1 MREVNIVET
10 REEQLRRENEAL
22 KQQIQELRGQP
33 APVHAAHIPIP
44 VKRWRP
50 SRYTIWSIVFGLAIL
65 AVVAF
70 LAGYIPSSRQKT
82 LIDNEALERDQALPR
97 ATVMQVSR
105 STLNSELE
113 LPGNIQAIT
122 EAPILARADGYVKQR
137 LADIGDRVKAGQPVA
152 EIEAPELDEQVN
164 QSQAAFEQ
172 AQASLEQ
179 ALANDEQGKA
189 NAELARVNAQ
199 RWGNL
204 VTRGIVSKQENDLYQ
219 TQYHAQVANVRAL
232 DKAVLAQRSS
242 VTAAQAN
249 LARLQRMGSYRM
261 VRAPFDGVITQR
273 NVDVGALVSTG
284 STLLYRIAQTDTLRT
299 YLNVPQSGAS
309 SIRPGQMALLTVAN
323 LPGRTFTGVIART
336 SNSLDP
342 GSRTLLVEVRVPNKD
357 GALLPG
363 MYAQVNLSNKRVNPP
378 LVVPSEALVV
388 HSDGTLVAL
397 LGPDQTVHLQKITIG
412 RDYGDRLEVINGLR
426 DGDTIVLNPG
436 DLAREGVK
444 VEPVPVSAKP
454 AVKK

>member
-1 MREVNIVET
+1 MREIDIVDT
-10 REEQLRRENEAL
+10 SEEQLRRENEAL
-22 KQQIQELRGQP
+22 KRQIQELRGQP
-33 APVHAAHIPIP
+33 VQAVHIPIP
-44 VKRWRP
+44 VKAWRP
-50 SRYTIWSIVFGLAIL
+50 SRYTIWSIVLGLAIL

-70 LAGYIPSSRQKT
+70 LAGYIPLAHQKSV
-82 LIDNEALERDQALPR
+82 IDNEALERNQALPR

-105 STLNSELE
+105 SSKNSELE

-122 EAPILARADGYVKQR
+122 EAPILGRADGYVKRR
-137 LADIGDRVKAGQPVA
+137 LVDIGDRVKAGQPVA

-164 QSQAAFEQ
+164 QSQAALEQ
-172 AQASLEQ
+172 AKASLEQ

-189 NAELARVNAQ
+189 NADLARVNAQ

-232 DKAVLAQRSS
+232 DKAVSAQRSNVS
-242 VTAAQAN
+242 AAEAN
-249 LARLQRMGSYRM
+249 LARLQRMGSYRT

-273 NVDVGALVSTG
+273 NVDIGALVSTG
-284 STLLYRIAQTDTLRT
+284 STLLYRIAQTETLRT
-299 YLNVPQSGAS
+299 YVNVPQSGAS
-309 SIRPGQMALLTVAN
+309 SIRPGQTALLTVAN
-323 LPGRTFTGVIART
+323 LPGRTFTGTIART

-342 GSRTLLVEVRVPNKD
+342 TSRTMLVEVRVPNKE

-363 MYAQVNLSNKRVNPP
+363 MYAQVNLSNKRVDPP
-378 LVVPSEALVV
+378 LAIPSEALVV
-388 HSDGTLVAL
+388 HSDGTLAAVL
-397 LGPDQTVHLQKITIG
+397 RPDHTVHLQKITVG
-412 RDYGDRLEVINGLR
+412 RDYGDRLEVIDGLH

-444 VEPVPVSAKP
+444 IEPVPASAKP
-454 AVKK
+454 AAKN